1 MKASAESEELRS
13 IDTARKVAKVL
24 KTDISP
30 ESLRNAI
37 TTNVG
42 AQTFFVQI
50 TASWDE
56 AEFAADLVN
65 AYADVSIRD
74 ENSQLKEILDTSVE
88 ELQPIAK
95 GRLTDDNGNLNL
107 SVFNARNQLGE
118 VSRLKSLVDEGVV
131 RAAEVGRTGEVPG
144 GPSSPQTARNTV
156 LGLVVGLAIGL
167 LVAFAQ
173 ILSTDAYAQLPTP
186 IWSLACRFWAGWE
199 RLRWGRP
206 ARLARET
213 DRASSPRR
221 TSSLSGFFAPISWR
235 SIPISLRGWSS

>member
-1 MKASAESEELRS
+1 MTLAFGGAAFALSTGQTPAYESEAAIQFNDIARDAGIKTAMELPAGTNPVVKASAESEELRS

-65 AYADVSIRD
+65 AYADVWIGD

-107 SVFNARNQLGE
+107 SVFN
-118 VSRLKSLVDEGVV
+118 
-131 RAAEVGRTGEVPG
+131 
-144 GPSSPQTARNTV
+144 
-156 LGLVVGLAIGL
+156 
-167 LVAFAQ
+167 
-173 ILSTDAYAQLPTP
+173 STQSA
-186 IWSLACRFWAGWE
+186 W
-199 RLRWGRP
+199 
-206 ARLARET
+206 
-213 DRASSPRR
+213 
-221 TSSLSGFFAPISWR
+221 
-235 SIPISLRGWSS
+235 